1 MPAGGGLGGD
11 DPDGRTTSTAR
22 PRPGR
27 TSAPAP
33 PPLSVLAMPPSPPVA
48 PAAAA
53 DIGAS
58 SARGPYKGNVVG
70 GGGGGGGD
78 LISWSGAN
86 MSEMK
91 TALSHLY
98 NQARHHSIPCFVIIY

>member
-1 MPAGGGLGGD
+1 MPGGAGD
-11 DPDGRTTSTAR
+11 DPDGRPTSMAR

-33 PPLSVLAMPPSPPVA
+33 PPLSVLPPPPPVA

-58 SARGPYKGNVVG
+58 SRVPPYLGNVAG
-70 GGGGGGGD
+70 GGGGGSGD
-78 LISWSGAN
+78 LISWSGGN

-98 NQARHHSIPCFVIIY
+98 NQASHHSLQLS